1 MSISFV
7 WSVTLKKDISFSIWK
22 ISTQVYIWFLL
33 EVLQNNDDFF
43 FFGSILLSVKKQ
55 NKTKLLPRGQIL
67 LFRSGVAQG
76 HKLRR
81 EHGGLTGILR

>member
-7 WSVTLKKDISFSIWK
+7 WSITLKKDISFSIWK

-43 FFGSILLSVKKQ
+43 FFGSILLSVKKTKQ
-55 NKTKLLPRGQIL
+55 NKTT
-67 LFRSGVAQG
+67 AQG
-76 HKLRR
+76 ADF
-81 EHGGLTGILR
+81 II